1 MKESQKLRKKQLL
14 LACMVFWSIMRSIL
28 NYIYSK
34 ITSRG
39 RPKIRKW
46 GVQIN
51 PIKLFSCPE
60 NGPKPKRANDLKSY
74 RLWDQHFL
82 R

>member
-1 MKESQKLRKKQLL
+1 
-14 LACMVFWSIMRSIL
+14 MRSIL

-39 RPKIRKW
+39 GPKIRKW

-51 PIKLFSCPE
+51 PIKLFSCSE
-60 NGPKPKRANDLKSY
+60 NGPKPKGQMTLNLIDFETNIFSDSEALTFEKS
-74 RLWDQHFL
+74 
-82 R
+82 